1 MSGRKGKAGLG
12 VITQTWEAEAG
23 GLLVLG
29 LQPRMPSKILSP
41 SPPPPHHHHSYNNN
55 KSLGVQSL
63 TATKDLCIVATLQP
77 AQDGNGQAG
86 LKLPFCLGKSSEIRI
101 SN

>member
-12 VITQTWEAEAG
+12 VIRQTWEAEAG

-29 LQPRMPSKILSP
+29 LQPRLPSKILS
-41 SPPPPHHHHSYNNN
+41 HHRHHNYNNN

-63 TATKDLCIVATLQP
+63 TATNDLCIVATLQP
-77 AQDGNGQAG
+77 ARACTHSPQAG
-86 LKLPFCLGKSSEIRI
+86 LKLPFCLGKSSRI
-101 SN
+101 

>member
-29 LQPRMPSKILSP
+29 LQPRLPSKILSH
-41 SPPPPHHHHSYNNN
+41 HHHHSYNNN

-77 AQDGNGQAG
+77 ARACNGQAG
-86 LKLPFCLGKSSEIRI
+86 LKLPFCLGKSSRIRI

>member
-23 GLLVLG
+23 GL
-29 LQPRMPSKILSP
+29 QPRLPSKILS
-41 SPPPPHHHHSYNNN
+41 PHHHHSYNNN

-63 TATKDLCIVATLQP
+63 TATKDSCIVLPSKQHGP
-77 AQDGNGQAG
+77 AMVRLD
-86 LKLPFCLGKSSEIRI
+86 
-101 SN
+101 

>member
-1 MSGRKGKAGLG
+1 MSGRKEKAGLG

-29 LQPRMPSKILSP
+29 LQPRLPSKILSH
-41 SPPPPHHHHSYNNN
+41 HHHHSYNNN

-63 TATKDLCIVATLQP
+63 TATKDSCIVLPSKQHGP
-77 AQDGNGQAG
+77 AMVRLD
-86 LKLPFCLGKSSEIRI
+86 
-101 SN
+101 

>member
-1 MSGRKGKAGLG
+1 MSVRKGKAGLG
-12 VITQTWEAEAG
+12 VITQTREAEAG

-41 SPPPPHHHHSYNNN
+41 PPHHHHHSYNNN

-63 TATKDLCIVATLQP
+63 TATKDLCIV
-77 AQDGNGQAG
+77 
-86 LKLPFCLGKSSEIRI
+86 LP
-101 SN
+101 SNQHKTAMVRLD